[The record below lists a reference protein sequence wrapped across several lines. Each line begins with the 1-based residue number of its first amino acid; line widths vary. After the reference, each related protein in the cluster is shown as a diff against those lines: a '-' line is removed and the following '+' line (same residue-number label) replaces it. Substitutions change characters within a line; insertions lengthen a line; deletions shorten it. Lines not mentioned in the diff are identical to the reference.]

1 MKEQNHLDGLEQE
14 LHDHIEAETGDNL
27 ARGMSPDRAR
37 QAARIKLGN
46 ISSIREEAYSVW
58 HRVWYERF
66 VQDVRFGLRTLR
78 RSNQIVYLRLA
89 ECAEG
94 GHPAFTLLNDCTYG
108 RIGAALAG
116 GDS

>member
-58 HRVWYERF
+58 HGPDF
-66 VQDVRFGLRTLR
+66 VVVHSVSRQPAQD
-78 RSNQIVYLRLA
+78 
-89 ECAEG
+89 
-94 GHPAFTLLNDCTYG
+94 
-108 RIGAALAG
+108 
-116 GDS
+116 